1 MCVGLPAQVIEM
13 DVEARTGIVDVDGV
27 RRQVD
32 LTLVVQ
38 DGLAVGDWVL
48 LHVGFAMS
56 IVDEAEAAR
65 TLEFI
70 KLFESED
77 ELEGFE
83 SFGGVDAAESP

>member
-1 MCVGLPAQVIEM
+1 MCVALPARVIEM
-13 DVEARTGIVDVDGV
+13 NVDTRTGLVDVDGV

-32 LTLVVQ
+32 LTLVID
-38 DGLAVGDWVL
+38 DGLSVGDWVL

-70 KLFESED
+70 KLFESESD
-77 ELEGFE
+77 GEFE
-83 SFGGVDAAESP
+83 RFKVADTS